1 MTVFTYSRNSGNKKN
16 GCVRVTKNSGNH
28 VAQLKESYN
37 IKATGAT
44 YLPHKKIIALSGYS
58 KMLSPFIYLYTIT
71 TTAISFPAI
80 RGFNCASVSSSGGY
94 RYQRWPTLLSD

>member
-37 IKATGAT
+37 IKAYRRHLSAK
-44 YLPHKKIIALSGYS
+44 KKIIALSGYS

-80 RGFNCASVSSSGGY
+80 RGLKLRFRFIKWRVSL
-94 RYQRWPTLLSD
+94 PTMAYTTI